1 MYVFMVLRTSTRY
14 ESLESSLP
22 SSAVSVFRLVIL
34 QILPILLI
42 LKHQINSP
50 ELLICQV
57 CGDGRLIDVIDE
69 SWRKERLP
77 IDDISTP
84 VAELPDPESDNG
96 DSHMTLKELEQ
107 KWNNLALSSLS
118 DNHLHSPTPL
128 HN

>member
-1 MYVFMVLRTSTRY
+1 MYSLCHVYCRFSILTVISERSLYLHHELTVIY
-14 ESLESSLP
+14 ERDMDS
-22 SSAVSVFRLVIL
+22 
-34 QILPILLI
+34 
-42 LKHQINSP
+42 
-50 ELLICQV
+50 QV
-57 CGDGRLIDVIDE
+57 CGDGRLIDLIDE
-69 SWRKERLP
+69 GWRKEKLP

-107 KWNNLALSSLS
+107 RWNNLALSTLS

>member
-1 MYVFMVLRTSTRY
+1 MWRCDFADSADRFLIPLDSSDLISLSVLPVVCGMDS
-14 ESLESSLP
+14 
-22 SSAVSVFRLVIL
+22 
-34 QILPILLI
+34 
-42 LKHQINSP
+42 
-50 ELLICQV
+50 QV

-69 SWRKERLP
+69 GWRKERLP